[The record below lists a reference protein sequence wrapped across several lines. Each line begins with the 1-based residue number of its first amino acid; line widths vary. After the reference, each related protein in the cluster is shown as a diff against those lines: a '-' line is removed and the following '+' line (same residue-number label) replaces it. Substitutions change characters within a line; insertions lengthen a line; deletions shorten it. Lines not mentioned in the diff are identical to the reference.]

1 MPSPPAL
8 RITTDS
14 LGLLFTLVTGAMA
27 ITTVCITGQHEF
39 IMSAYGEAYIAQSA
53 WAFFATVFYVSDLVV
68 TAVKPSSRIT
78 SLLSASV
85 RRGFLIVSGTAI
97 MGYYCTV
104 FTAVPECI
112 ALSSRYKSTAST
124 DANCLLPL
132 VSGIVG
138 WITVVIL
145 ALSLVV
151 EIFTLRG
158 QSNDWRAPL
167 AALQT
172 AEDEASLNSVAK
184 A

>member
-27 ITTVCITGQHEF
+27 IATVCITGQHEL
-39 IMSAYGEAYIAQSA
+39 IMSAYGNAYIAQSA
-53 WAFFATVFYVSDLVV
+53 WAFFATPRRDGGKAQLEGYL
-68 TAVKPSSRIT
+68 PP
-78 SLLSASV
+78 LSASV
-85 RRGFLIVSGTAI
+85 WRGFLVVSGTAI
-97 MGYYCTV
+97 MGYYCIV

-112 ALSSRYKSTAST
+112 ARTPPYQRTTST

-132 VSGIVG
+132 ASGIVG

-151 EIFTLRG
+151 EICTLRG
-158 QSNDWRAPL
+158 QSNDWCAPL

-172 AEDEASLNSVAK
+172 AEDDALLNSVAK
-184 A
+184 D

>member
-27 ITTVCITGQHEF
+27 IATVCITGQHEL
-39 IMSAYGEAYIAQSA
+39 IMSAYGNAYIAQSA
-53 WAFFATVFYVSDLVV
+53 WAFFATVFLVV
-68 TAVKPSSRIT
+68 TAVKPSSRVT

-85 RRGFLIVSGTAI
+85 WRGFLVVSGTAI
-97 MGYYCTV
+97 MGYYCIV

-112 ALSSRYKSTAST
+112 ARTPPYQRTTST

-132 VSGIVG
+132 ASGIVG

-151 EIFTLRG
+151 EICTLRG
-158 QSNDWRAPL
+158 QSNDWCAPL

-172 AEDEASLNSVAK
+172 AEDDALLNSVAK
-184 A
+184 D